1 MWCYHVNFWSF
12 NIISEIDLFKMT
24 IFGIQELTIGL
35 PLYVEVIYGSSHLQ
49 FKSRVLY
56 ETQKKWQK

>member
-1 MWCYHVNFWSF
+1 
-12 NIISEIDLFKMT
+12 MT

-35 PLYVEVIYGSSHLQ
+35 LLYVEVIYGSSHLQ